1 MDKALEKFLD
11 PNNRK
16 LFTKSDV
23 PVGTTVQYYWGTG
36 TDGKSYKYIEYYR
49 DEELTVPLVDY
60 SYMYDEDGERKVDE
74 DGRPMH
80 DRWDFWSEEDFI

>member
-1 MDKALEKFLD
+1 M
-11 PNNRK
+11 
-16 LFTKSDV
+16 LFTKKDESGNV
-23 PVGTTVQYYWGTG
+23 VYETEMG
-36 TDGKSYKYIEYYR
+36 TDGKPHKYIEYYR

-74 DGRPMH
+74 DGNLMY

>member
-1 MDKALEKFLD
+1 MDKAIEKFLD
-11 PNNRK
+11 PSNRK

-23 PVGTTVQYYWGTG
+23 PVGTTVQYSWGTG
-36 TDGKSYKYIEYYR
+36 TDGKPHKYIEYYR

-74 DGRPMH
+74 DGNLMY
-80 DRWDFWSEEDFI
+80 DRWDFWSEADFI